1 MGNTNKTNR
10 KLEICIEALSDSR
23 GGYIPIISIGDVK
36 LNLKANTYET
46 VDQAIS
52 RGTKNFISVLEIMF
66 RSTSGNSFYL

>member
-52 RGTKNFISVLEIMF
+52 DRKSTRLNSSHSSVSRMP
-66 RSTSGNSFYL
+66 SSA